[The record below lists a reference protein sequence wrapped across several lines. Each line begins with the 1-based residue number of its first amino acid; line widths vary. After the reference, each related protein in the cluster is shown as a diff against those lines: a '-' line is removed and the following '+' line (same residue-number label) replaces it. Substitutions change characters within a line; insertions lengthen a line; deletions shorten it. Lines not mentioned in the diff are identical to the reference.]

1 MMKHVLRALALT
13 LALLLTA
20 GTALATPPGFLVYHG
35 DREQKR
41 IAITVDDI
49 YDADV
54 LRMMHELSVEHDVP
68 FTYFVLGTQIRE
80 GDRDIWEDVIARG
93 GEIGNHTWKHPY
105 LTRIKIHNARNQI
118 LLTQERLDELLGYNY
133 PLRLLR
139 PPFGYYKEGSVNLL
153 PMFYEYGVEKTV
165 MWDVSY
171 TDPQQAFDATQN
183 GSILLFHT
191 NYVDL
196 ACLKE
201 LIPMLKE
208 AGYEMVSVSELLDMP
223 PLETSEEKYV
233 FPYR

>member
-1 MMKHVLRALALT
+1 MKQLIRFICLSLC
-13 LALLLTA
+13 LLLLC
-20 GTALATPPGFLVYHG
+20 GTALATPAGFLVYHG
-35 DREQKR
+35 DREVPR
-41 IAITVDDI
+41 IAITIDDI

-54 LRMMHELSVEHDVP
+54 LRMMHELSVEYDVP

-80 GDRDIWEDVIARG
+80 SDKAIWEDVIARG
-93 GEIGNHTWKHPY
+93 GEVGNHTWKHPY
-105 LTRIKIHNARNQI
+105 LTRISIHNARNQI
-118 LLTQERLDELLGYNY
+118 LLTQEAFDNMIGYHY

-153 PMFYEYGVEKTV
+153 DMFYEYGVEKTV

-171 TDPQQAFDATQN
+171 TDPVQARAATEN

-196 ACLKE
+196 ECLKV
-201 LIPMLKE
+201 LIPQLIE
-208 AGYEMVSVSELLDMP
+208 DGFELVSVSELLGLE
-223 PLETSEEKYV
+223 PLQTSEEKYV

>member
-1 MMKHVLRALALT
+1 MKHIVRLLALT
-13 LALLLTA
+13 LCLTLLSTA
-20 GTALATPPGFLVYHG
+20 ALAVPPGFLVYHG
-35 DREQKR
+35 DREVNK
-41 IAITVDDI
+41 IAITIDDI
-49 YDADV
+49 YDENV
-54 LRMMHELSVEHDVP
+54 LRMMHELSVEYNVP

-80 GDRDIWEDVIARG
+80 TDKDIWEDVIARG
-93 GEIGNHTWKHPY
+93 GEVGNHTWKHPY
-105 LTRIKIHNARNQI
+105 LTRISIHNARNQI
-118 LLTQERLDELLGYNY
+118 LLTQEAWDNMLGYHY

-171 TDPQQAFDATQN
+171 TDAQEAFKATQN

-201 LIPMLKE
+201 LIPMLLD
-208 AGYEMVSVSELLDMP
+208 AGYELVSVSELLGLE
-223 PLETSEEKYV
+223 PLETSAEKYV